1 MALALQASLSESS
14 FNPPPPQTTQQ
25 DVPKPLTRQEREDM
39 ELARALQESEKE
51 ERRRNQQQQQQQ
63 QVSLTQ

>member
-1 MALALQASLSESS
+1 MALQASLSESS
-14 FNPPPPQTTQQ
+14 FNPPQTTQQ